1 MERNEG
7 RNITLLHGTPATPEG
22 LVCVAVAE
30 DRLAEVPGERGHGG
44 GCGGGGGAGET
55 EQLVAVL
62 LLSPRCKSLHSPAAR
77 LQPGQN

>member
-22 LVCVAVAE
+22 LVGVAVAE

-62 LLSPRCKSLHSPAAR
+62 LLPPRCKSLHSPAAR

>member
-22 LVCVAVAE
+22 LVGVAVAE

>member
-1 MERNEG
+1 MERNGG

-22 LVCVAVAE
+22 LVGVAVAE

>member
-7 RNITLLHGTPATPEG
+7 RNIRLLHGTPATPEG
-22 LVCVAVAE
+22 LVGVAVAE

>member
-22 LVCVAVAE
+22 LVGVAVAE

-44 GCGGGGGAGET
+44 GCGGGAGET